1 MSGLGYAFPYNTPG
15 GGGTNP
21 TSLFM
26 PVNIGGTFQDSIFSQ
41 PSPAIVQ
48 ATNGLKL
55 NTGSDVYQFGGWN
68 GNAWQLRAEAD
79 NFFTA
84 SRAGNMEGLL
94 FVLGVGTRA
103 YYAGDY
109 EGASIGVSTKIDS
122 QGFKTGTDLHTAGAK
137 EAGLWVQPYN
147 TAFASLGDFAFN
159 YNGTSLTVNDHE
171 QFILSGFKGKAGGL
185 YMTNS
190 GYTNPLVQLGDY
202 FNNWNGP
209 LFEVDADQKLI
220 RTTYGG
226 GVEYGLRVDFS
237 NIMTLLGDDINNF
250 SIDGILQQFS
260 TTVAGNRYGLQIIS
274 GLTTIGDFDGI
285 SLGTKAEILDS
296 NFRIVNQSQVNGLA
310 LDFGNQEYSLGE
322 LSTTYLKINGASQA
336 FELSSNLLSG
346 TAGGNSGQYLKVY
359 IGGTEYKIQLLDT

>member
-147 TAFASLGDFAFN
+147 TAFASLGDFASN
-159 YNGTSLTVNDHE
+159 YNGTSLTVNDHD
-171 QFILSGFKGKAGGL
+171 QSILSAFKNKLGGL

-260 TTVAGNRYGLQIIS
+260 TTVAGSRYGLQIIS
-274 GLTTIGDFDGI
+274 GQTIIGDYEAI
-285 SLGTKAEILDS
+285 TTNTQILVYDQ
-296 NFRIVNQSQVNGLA
+296 NIQLTSQGYPRGLL
-310 LDFGNQEYSLGE
+310 LDFTNQEYLMGDA
-322 LSTTYLKINGASQA
+322 TKTFIKINDAA
-336 FELSSNLLSG
+336 ENLTLSDNLLSG
-346 TAGGNSGQYLKVY
+346 TASGASGQHLKVY